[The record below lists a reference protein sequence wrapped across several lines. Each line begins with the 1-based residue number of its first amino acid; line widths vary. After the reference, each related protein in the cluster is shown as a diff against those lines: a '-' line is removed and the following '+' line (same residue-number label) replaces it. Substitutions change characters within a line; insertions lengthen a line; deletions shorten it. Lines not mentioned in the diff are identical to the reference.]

1 MSKKTDPSVAFNL
14 YLNDLKKQKND
25 LMQRQNSIGLQI
37 VGLTNQISKLST
49 LDDNAKTTYLDMNI
63 KFYPEIPTRI
73 KNLLNAY
80 AQTKLNKDFLTA
92 ADVLKLGKTQI
103 SSISGL
109 GKWSIIDLDM
119 FFENKGYTWNDW
131 GLTVKYF
138 KKKIDIVSLLSI
150 LYIFKITY
158 KYCISNNIISWL

>member
-119 FFENKGYTWNDW
+119 FFENKGYTWND
-131 GLTVKYF
+131 
-138 KKKIDIVSLLSI
+138 
-150 LYIFKITY
+150 
-158 KYCISNNIISWL
+158 